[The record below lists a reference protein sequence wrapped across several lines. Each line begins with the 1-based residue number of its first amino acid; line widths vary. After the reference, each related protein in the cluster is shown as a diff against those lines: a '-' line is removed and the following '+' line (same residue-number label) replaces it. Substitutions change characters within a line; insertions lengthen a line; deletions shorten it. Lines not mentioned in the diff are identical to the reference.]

1 MKQNRGSGLLAAA
14 ENSIVTV
21 ILVLLAA
28 IPIVEVI
35 LRKVV
40 QTGIPGATNY
50 IFHLVLW
57 VTFVGG
63 LITTRENRHLALNI
77 TSEAVKEPFSVYIK
91 TVNSF
96 LSVAFS
102 FAFCLSSLSFVF
114 IGFDPS
120 RKVGIFPIQLITAIM
135 PIGFLL
141 IAVRFYAASPKKGS
155 SRLITFFGFI
165 LGLFLGLGPLTNIAY
180 TFLFEIPPFIDI
192 LADIQYTVGPVLTLP
207 LIIVLILGALA
218 GTPIFI
224 VLGGIAY
231 MLFTGTGNPLEI
243 IANESY
249 GMLTSNNLPAI
260 PLFTMAGFILSES
273 GAGKRFIKLFQ
284 AFFGWLPGGMAI
296 MAIIVSSFF
305 TTFTGATGVTI
316 LALGALL
323 YAVLVESKRYTDN
336 FGTGLLTA
344 SGSIGLLFPPSLPII
359 IYGVAAQVD
368 VMKMFVGGIIPGFLM
383 MFALIILGVG
393 AAVKRK
399 ETMRTPFS
407 IKEAVSSLHGAIW
420 EVLLPVIILVSYF
433 GGLTTLVETAA
444 LAAVYAFVVETI
456 IIRDLKLK
464 DIPRVFMKCAPIIGG
479 VLIILAA
486 SKGLSYFIIDAEIPL
501 KLTAWVET
509 AITSKYLFL
518 ILLNIA
524 LLITGMFMDIFSAI
538 MVIAP
543 LIIPLGN
550 LFGIH
555 PVHLGIIFLANLQLG
570 YLTPPVGLNLF
581 LASYRFNQPLVKISK
596 NIVPFFLI
604 LLVTVL
610 LITYVPWFSLGLL
623 NLFNL

>member
-1 MKQNRGSGLLAAA
+1 MKQHRASGLLAAA

-28 IPIVEVI
+28 IPIAEVI
-35 LRKVV
+35 LRKVI

-63 LITTRENRHLALNI
+63 LITTREKRHLALNI

-102 FAFCLSSLSFVF
+102 FAFFLSSLSFVF

-120 RKVGIFPIQLITAIM
+120 RKVGIFPIQLIAAIM
-135 PIGFLL
+135 PVGFFL

-155 SRLITFFGFI
+155 SRVITFFGFI

-192 LADIQYTVGPVLTLP
+192 LAEVQYTVGPVLTLP
-207 LIIVLILGALA
+207 LIVVLILGALA

-224 VLGGIAY
+224 VLGGIAF

-336 FGTGLLTA
+336 FGTGLLTS

-501 KLTAWVET
+501 KLTTWVET